1 MSSEATN
8 ILMLPGDFGRVN
20 DLFRSICS
28 PRLQKTIA
36 SLAFP
41 FSNGL
46 KSVVVFMEMPMLC
59 VKWRLAILLSLGFC
73 PFLILAD
80 EAKDAKDLAR
90 YDAKIKPADRAHWS
104 YQPVKRP
111 GIPAIKD
118 SPWARNPIDA
128 FVLARL
134 EKQGWKPSPPAEP
147 QAWLRRVHLDVTGL
161 PPTIAEQDAFLKNHS
176 AAAMDAVV
184 KDLLNR
190 PTYGERWG
198 RHWLDVVRYAETAGY
213 ERDAIK
219 PSVWRYR
226 DYVIKAFNDDKPY
239 DRFLME
245 QLAGDELPDANA
257 DSLIALGFNRL
268 GPWDDEPADPKEDRF
283 DQLDDIVNATSL
295 VFMGTT
301 LACARCHDHK
311 FEALTLHDYYRMV
324 AIFNPLVRPTN
335 GRTQRDLPVGT
346 HGEIE
351 RYKDRERQIGALLS
365 LIPKGKSAPPEINA
379 KLIELRAKTPDL
391 PRAYYLHEPTPS
403 APATHLLIRGKAT
416 RPGPKVG
423 PGMPAV
429 LVKKQPDFPMPGEK
443 TSLRRL
449 TLAKWL
455 ASPDHPLTARV
466 MVNRI
471 WHYHFGEGIVRTPSD
486 FGVMG
491 QPPTH
496 PELLD
501 WLASEFVSP
510 GEPSSVRGRLL
521 RPDDSTGPLR
531 GSARHDAWS
540 MKHLHY
546 LILTSNTYRMSKRF
560 NPEYAKT
567 DPENKLLWRFPY
579 KRLEVEAIR
588 DSALLV
594 SGQLNPK
601 MFGPSMFPE
610 VPKEALEGNSDP
622 NTIWKAS
629 DEKEASRRTVY
640 AHIKRAFVVPML
652 ETLDLCD
659 TTRPNDK
666 RLTTTVAPQAL
677 TLFNGAFIN
686 RQAKNLAERLRKEA
700 GDDPGRQITLAYRLA
715 LCRPPTDAERVV
727 LHDFLRR
734 QSLEQMC
741 RVVFNLN
748 EFAYAD

>member
-1 MSSEATN
+1 MQR
-8 ILMLPGDFGRVN
+8 DW
-20 DLFRSICS
+20 
-28 PRLQKTIA
+28 
-36 SLAFP
+36 LA
-41 FSNGL
+41 L
-46 KSVVVFMEMPMLC
+46 VVL
-59 VKWRLAILLSLGFC
+59 LAAAMTTRAGE
-73 PFLILAD
+73 D
-80 EAKDAKDLAR
+80 KDAKALAK
-90 YDAKIKPADRAHWS
+90 YDAKIKPSDRQHWS
-104 YQPVKRP
+104 YVPVKRP
-111 GIPAIKD
+111 APPRVKD
-118 SPWARNPIDA
+118 AAWVRNPIDA

-134 EKQGWKPSPPAEP
+134 EAKGWKPSSPAEP
-147 QAWLRRVHLDVTGL
+147 RAWLRRVYLDVTGL
-161 PPTIAEQDAFLKNHS
+161 PPTIAEQDAFLKDPTPE
-176 AAAMDAVV
+176 AMDAVV

-213 ERDAIK
+213 ERDAMK

-239 DRFLME
+239 DRFLLE
-245 QLAGDELPDANA
+245 QLAGDELPDMNA
-257 DSLIALGFNRL
+257 DTLIATGFNRL

-311 FEALTLHDYYRMV
+311 FEALTAHDYYRMV
-324 AIFNPLVRPTN
+324 AIFNPLVRPAN
-335 GRTQRDLPVGT
+335 GRQQLDYPVGT
-346 HGEIE
+346 RAEIE
-351 RYKDRERQIGALLS
+351 CYKDRERQIGDLMKDL
-365 LIPKGKSAPPEINA
+365 PKGKPVPPGIKEKISD
-379 KLIELRAKTPDL
+379 LRQKTPDL
-391 PRAYYLHEPTPS
+391 PRGYFMREPSPK
-403 APATHLLIRGKAT
+403 APDTHLLIRGKAT
-416 RPGPKVG
+416 RPGPKVS

-429 LVKKQPDFPMPGEK
+429 LAVKQPDFPPPGK
-443 TSLRRL
+443 DTSLRRL

-455 ASPDHPLTARV
+455 ASPEHPLTARV

-471 WHYHFGEGIVRTPSD
+471 WHYHFGEGIVRTPND

-501 WLASEFVSP
+501 WLAAKFVED
-510 GEPSSVRGRLL
+510 G
-521 RPDDSTGPLR
+521 
-531 GSARHDAWS
+531 WS
-540 MKHLHY
+540 IKKLHQ

-560 NPEYAKT
+560 NADYAKT

-601 MFGPSMFPE
+601 RYGPSMFPE

-640 AHIKRAFVVPML
+640 AHTKRAFVIPLL
-652 ETLDLCD
+652 ETLDHCD

-677 TLFNGAFIN
+677 MLFNGAFIN
-686 RQAKNLAERLRKEA
+686 RQARHFADRLKKEA
-700 GDDPGRQITLAYRLA
+700 GDDPDRQIEHAYRLA
-715 LCRPPTDAERVV
+715 LCRPPSERERTV
-727 LHDFLRR
+727 LRDFLKR

-741 RVVFNLN
+741 RVIYNLN
-748 EFAYAD
+748 EFAYSD

>member
-1 MSSEATN
+1 MRLL
-8 ILMLPGDFGRVN
+8 LMT
-20 DLFRSICS
+20 SI
-28 PRLQKTIA
+28 
-36 SLAFP
+36 
-41 FSNGL
+41 
-46 KSVVVFMEMPMLC
+46 
-59 VKWRLAILLSLGFC
+59 LAISPCTAIAG
-73 PFLILAD
+73 
-80 EAKDAKDLAR
+80 ETTDAKALAK
-90 YDAKIKPADRAHWS
+90 YDAKIKPADRQHWA
-104 YQPVKRP
+104 YLPVQK
-111 GIPAIKD
+111 PAVPQVKD
-118 SPWARNPIDA
+118 AAWVRNPIDA
-128 FVLARL
+128 FVLAKL
-134 EKQGWKPSPPAEP
+134 EKKGWKPSPAAEP
-147 QAWLRRVHLDVTGL
+147 HAWLRRVYLDVTGL
-161 PPTIAEQDAFLKNHS
+161 PPTIVEQDAFLKNPT
-176 AAAMDAVV
+176 AETMDAVV
-184 KDLLNR
+184 KDLLSR

-213 ERDAIK
+213 ERDAVK

-239 DRFLME
+239 DRFLLE
-245 QLAGDELPDANA
+245 QLAGDEVPDANA
-257 DSLIALGFNRL
+257 DSLIATGFNRL

-295 VFMGTT
+295 VFMGST

-311 FEALTLHDYYRMV
+311 FEALTQHDYYRMV
-324 AIFNPLVRPTN
+324 AVFNPLVRPTN
-335 GRTQRDLPVGT
+335 GRTQLDLPVGT
-346 HGEIE
+346 RQEL
-351 RYKDRERQIGALLS
+351 ERQEQRDRQIAA
-365 LIPKGKSAPPEINA
+365 IMKDVPKGKPIPAMVD
-379 KLIELRAKTPDL
+379 ELRKATPDL
-391 PRAYYLHEPTPS
+391 PRGYFLHELSPKS
-403 APATHLLIRGKAT
+403 ADTHLLIRGKAT
-416 RPGPKVG
+416 RPGPRVA

-429 LVKKQPDFPMPGEK
+429 LVANQPEFPPSDK
-443 TSLRRL
+443 DTSLRRL

-455 ASPDHPLTARV
+455 ASSEHPLTARV

-491 QPPTH
+491 QRPTH

-501 WLASEFVSP
+501 WLASKFVED
-510 GEPSSVRGRLL
+510 G
-521 RPDDSTGPLR
+521 
-531 GSARHDAWS
+531 WS
-540 MKHLHY
+540 IKKLHY
-546 LILTSNTYRMSKRF
+546 LILTSNIYRMSKRW
-560 NPEYAKT
+560 NADYGKV
-567 DPENKLLWRFPY
+567 DPDNTLLWRFPY
-579 KRLEVEAIR
+579 KRLEVESIR

-601 MFGPSMFPE
+601 MYGPSMFPE

-659 TTRPNDK
+659 SSRPNDK

-686 RQAKNLAERLRKEA
+686 RQAKYFAERLRREA
-700 GDDPGRQITLAYRLA
+700 GADLDRQIEHAYRLA
-715 LCRPPTDAERVV
+715 LCRPPNDAERAV
-727 LHDFLRR
+727 LRDFLKR

>member
-1 MSSEATN
+1 MGNNSLRDAEPVMKR
-8 ILMLPGDFGRVN
+8 ILFV
-20 DLFRSICS
+20 
-28 PRLQKTIA
+28 
-36 SLAFP
+36 LAN
-41 FSNGL
+41 S
-46 KSVVVFMEMPMLC
+46 
-59 VKWRLAILLSLGFC
+59 ILLGAVCAHAF
-73 PFLILAD
+73 AGD
-80 EAKDAKDLAR
+80 DKDAKELAR
-90 YDAKIKPADRAHWS
+90 YDAKIKAADRQHWS
-104 YQPVKRP
+104 YLPVKRP
-111 GIPAIKD
+111 APPKD
-118 SPWARNPIDA
+118 QNAAWVRNPIDA
-128 FVLARL
+128 FVLAKL
-134 EKQGWKPSPPAEP
+134 EAKSWKPAAPAEP
-147 QAWLRRVHLDVTGL
+147 RAWLRRVYLDVTGL
-161 PPTIAEQDAFLKNHS
+161 PPTIAEQDAFLKNPTRE
-176 AAAMDAVV
+176 AMDAVV

-213 ERDAIK
+213 ERDAVK
-219 PSVWRYR
+219 PSVWRFR
-226 DYVIKAFNDDKPY
+226 DYVIKSFNDDKPY

-245 QLAGDELPDANA
+245 QLAGDEL
-257 DSLIALGFNRL
+257 DSLPSPHRGRGVGGEGVTADTLIATGFNRL

-301 LACARCHDHK
+301 LACARCHNHK
-311 FEALTLHDYYRMV
+311 FEALTMHDYYRMI
-324 AIFNPLVRPTN
+324 AIFNPLVRPAN
-335 GRTQRDLPVGT
+335 GRTQLDLPAGT
-346 HGEIE
+346 RPEIARQKE
-351 RYKDRERQIGALLS
+351 RDAQIAALMLF
-365 LIPKGKSAPPEINA
+365 IPKGKPAPS
-379 KLIELRAKTPDL
+379 KVDELRKATPDL
-391 PRAYYLHEPTPS
+391 PRAYYLHEPSPK
-403 APATHLLIRGKAT
+403 APDTHLLIRGKAT
-416 RPGPKVG
+416 RPGPKVA
-423 PGMPAV
+423 PGVPAV
-429 LVKKQPDFPMPGEK
+429 LVAKQPAFPPPGEH

-455 ASPDHPLTARV
+455 ASPEHPLTARV

-471 WHYHFGEGIVRTPSD
+471 WHYHFGEGIVRTPND

-501 WLASEFVSP
+501 WLASEFV
-510 GEPSSVRGRLL
+510 
-521 RPDDSTGPLR
+521 GPLTSR
-531 GSARHDAWS
+531 ERKRPEPWS
-540 MKHLHY
+540 VKHLHY
-546 LILTSNTYRMSKRF
+546 LILTSNTYAMSKTW
-560 NPEYAKT
+560 NKDYAKT
-567 DPENKLLWRFPY
+567 DPENTFLWRFPY

-601 MFGPSMFPE
+601 MYGPSMFPE

-622 NTIWKAS
+622 STIWKAS

-640 AHIKRAFVVPML
+640 AHIKRAFVIPML

-686 RQAKNLAERLRKEA
+686 RQAKQFAERLQKEA
-700 GDDPGRQITLAYRLA
+700 GDDPDRQIERAYRLA
-715 LCRPPTDAERVV
+715 LCRPPSDAERA
-727 LHDFLRR
+727 LLRDFLKR
-734 QSLEQMC
+734 QSLAEMC

>member
-1 MSSEATN
+1 M
-8 ILMLPGDFGRVN
+8 PR
-20 DLFRSICS
+20 RIC
-28 PRLQKTIA
+28 L
-36 SLAFP
+36 LA
-41 FSNGL
+41 
-46 KSVVVFMEMPMLC
+46 V
-59 VKWRLAILLSLGFC
+59 AILVATAWFSVRTRAG
-73 PFLILAD
+73 
-80 EAKDAKDLAR
+80 EAKDAKELAR
-90 YDAKIKPADRAHWS
+90 YDAKIKAADRQHWS
-104 YQPVKRP
+104 YLAVKRP
-111 GIPAIKD
+111 
-118 SPWARNPIDA
+118 SPPQVKNADWVRNPIDA
-128 FVLARL
+128 FVLAKL
-134 EKQGWKPSPPAEP
+134 EAKGWKPSPSAEAV
-147 QAWLRRVHLDVTGL
+147 AWLRRVYLDVTGL
-161 PPTIAEQDAFLKNHS
+161 PPTLAEQNAFLKNPTS
-176 AAAMDAVV
+176 AVMDAVV
-184 KDLLNR
+184 KDLLAR

-213 ERDAIK
+213 ERDAAK

-239 DRFLME
+239 DRFLLE
-245 QLAGDELPDANA
+245 QLAGDELDSLKSPGTAVPGLSA
-257 DSLIALGFNRL
+257 DSQIALGFNRL

-335 GRTQRDLPVGT
+335 GRTQRDLPIGT
-346 HGEIE
+346 HTEIE
-351 RYKDRERQIGALLS
+351 RYKERERQIGALLNQ
-365 LIPKGKSAPPEINA
+365 IPKGKPAPPEISTKIA
-379 KLIELRAKTPDL
+379 ELRARTPDL
-391 PRAYYLHEPTPS
+391 PRGYFLHEPTPN
-403 APATHLLIRGKAT
+403 APDTHLLIRGKAT
-416 RPGPKVG
+416 RQGPKVA
-423 PGMPAV
+423 PGVPTV
-429 LVKKQPDFPMPGEK
+429 LVAKQPTFPPPSEH

-455 ASPDHPLTARV
+455 ASSEHPLTARV

-471 WHYHFGEGIVRTPSD
+471 WHYHFGEGIVRTPND

-491 QPPTH
+491 QRPTH

-501 WLASEFVSP
+501 WLASEFVQPTP
-510 GEPSSVRGRLL
+510 GAPDKETGRQGDKE
-521 RPDDSTGPLR
+521 RRQRAP
-531 GSARHDAWS
+531 AWS
-540 MKHLHY
+540 IKHLHY
-546 LILTSNTYRMSKRF
+546 LILTSNTYRMSKAW
-560 NPEYAKT
+560 NKEYAKT
-567 DPENKLLWRFPY
+567 DPENTLLWRFPY

-594 SGQLNPK
+594 SGRLNPK
-601 MFGPSMFPE
+601 MFGPSMYPE

-622 NTIWKAS
+622 TTIWKQS
-629 DEKEASRRTVY
+629 DEKESSRRTVY
-640 AHIKRAFVVPML
+640 VHIKRSFVVPML

-677 TLFNGAFIN
+677 MLFNGAFIN
-686 RQAKNLAERLRKEA
+686 RQAKYLAERLRKEA
-700 GDDPGRQITLAYRLA
+700 GAEPDRQIVLAYRLA
-715 LCRPPTDAERVV
+715 LCRLPSDAERVV
-727 LHDFLRR
+727 LRDFLKR

>member
-1 MSSEATN
+1 M
-8 ILMLPGDFGRVN
+8 RHVV
-20 DLFRSICS
+20 
-28 PRLQKTIA
+28 
-36 SLAFP
+36 LA
-41 FSNGL
+41 
-46 KSVVVFMEMPMLC
+46 
-59 VKWRLAILLSLGFC
+59 LAIILVSAPALLPQAGD
-73 PFLILAD
+73 A
-80 EAKDAKDLAR
+80 EDAKAAKGLTR
-90 YDAKIKPADRAHWS
+90 YDAKIKPADRQHWS
-104 YQPVKRP
+104 YLPVKK
-111 GIPAIKD
+111 PALPKVKNAA
-118 SPWARNPIDA
+118 WVRNPIDA
-128 FVLARL
+128 FVLANL
-134 EKQGWKPSPPAEP
+134 EARGWTPSPPAEP
-147 QAWLRRVHLDVTGL
+147 HAWLRRVYLDVTGL
-161 PPTIAEQDAFLKNHS
+161 PPTIAEQDAFLKNPTTE
-176 AAAMDAVV
+176 AMDAVV
-184 KDLLNR
+184 KDLLAR

-213 ERDAIK
+213 ERDAAK

-239 DRFLME
+239 DRFLLE
-245 QLAGDELPDANA
+245 QLAGDELSDANA
-257 DSLIALGFNRL
+257 DTLIATGFNRL

-311 FEALTLHDYYRMV
+311 FEALTMHDYYRMV
-324 AIFNPLVRPTN
+324 AIFNPLVRPAN
-335 GRTQRDLPVGT
+335 GRTQLDLPVGT
-346 HGEIE
+346 RTEIE
-351 RYKDRERQIGALLS
+351 RLQERDRQIVGLMKGV
-365 LIPKGKSAPPEINA
+365 PKGKPAPA
-379 KLIELRAKTPDL
+379 KVDELRKATPDL
-391 PRAYYLHEPTPS
+391 PRGYFLHEPSPK
-403 APATHLLIRGKAT
+403 APDTRLLIRGKAS
-416 RPGPKVG
+416 RPGPKVA
-423 PGMPAV
+423 PGFPAV
-429 LVKKQPDFPMPGEK
+429 LVAKQPAFPEPGPH

-455 ASPDHPLTARV
+455 ASPEHPLTARV

-471 WHYHFGEGIVRTPSD
+471 WHYHFGEGIVRTPND

-501 WLASEFVSP
+501 WLAAEFVSP
-510 GEPSSVRGRLL
+510 RPTGEEGPGVRG
-521 RPDDSTGPLR
+521 
-531 GSARHDAWS
+531 WNI
-540 MKHLHY
+540 KHVHY

-560 NPEYAKT
+560 NADYAKA
-567 DPENKLLWRFPY
+567 DPENRLLWRFPY

-610 VPKEALEGNSDP
+610 VPKEALAGNSDP
-622 NTIWKAS
+622 NTIWKPS

-640 AHIKRAFVVPML
+640 AHIKRSFVVPLL

-677 TLFNGAFIN
+677 TLFNGVFIN
-686 RQAKNLAERLRKEA
+686 RQAQHFAARLRKEA
-700 GDDPGRQITLAYRLA
+700 GDDPDRQIDRAYRLA
-715 LCRPPTDAERVV
+715 LCRSPSAAERA
-727 LHDFLRR
+727 LMRDFLRR

-741 RVVFNLN
+741 RVMFNLN